1 MTNNTATP
9 PQIFSHERYCY
20 KEPFSLKEGFHRFV
34 ELFSDN
40 GIIIHV
46 DPSKKEACACFDN
59 SKDRDYF
66 RKEIEL
72 YKPLRYQIPFD
83 ATGRQSLI
91 LYLSKKGI
99 VITVDQTRTKA
110 CAYFSNEND
119 AKRLERIVSRRKVAA

>member
-9 PQIFSHERYCY
+9 PQKSFHERYCY
-20 KEPFSLKEGFHRFV
+20 KEPFSLKEGFHSFV
-34 ELFSDN
+34 ELFSNN

-59 SKDRDYF
+59 CKDRNSF
-66 RKEIEL
+66 KKQIAF

-99 VITVDQTRTKA
+99 VVTVDKTKTKA
-110 CAYFSNEND
+110 CAYFRNEND